1 MSISPALL
9 ATVIR
14 SGRIESQH
22 YGHLA
27 VVDANCNVVY
37 SLGDPDFT
45 TYMRSAA
52 KPFQAIPLFEDE
64 IPEAFGLN
72 DAEQAVMMSSHNGE
86 ARHVEAVSG
95 ILKKIGCAPENLHC
109 GLHVPLGVAAA
120 KQLTERG
127 QPLTVLHNNCSGKHA
142 GMLAACVYHHWPIEN
157 YLAPEHPH
165 QRRLHQT
172 MAEWAKLPVSQI
184 WRGLDGC
191 SAPVF
196 HLPLYNMARM
206 YAALVASQEKIS
218 QTILRLFTSHPEMIA
233 GDDRFDTEIMLAAKG
248 RVMAK
253 IGAEGMECMGITRK
267 SVAAGPLGIAIKMID
282 GANRAIPPVLVNVL
296 HKLGVLDDATLLRL
310 EKWRRV
316 RIQNHRGIETGFIE
330 AVDIELG

>member
-1 MSISPALL
+1 
-9 ATVIR
+9 
-14 SGRIESQH
+14 
-22 YGHLA
+22 
-27 VVDANCNVVY
+27 
-37 SLGDPDFT
+37 
-45 TYMRSAA
+45 
-52 KPFQAIPLFEDE
+52 
-64 IPEAFGLN
+64 
-72 DAEQAVMMSSHNGE
+72 
-86 ARHVEAVSG
+86 
-95 ILKKIGCAPENLHC
+95 
-109 GLHVPLGVAAA
+109 
-120 KQLTERG
+120 
-127 QPLTVLHNNCSGKHA
+127 
-142 GMLAACVYHHWPIEN
+142 
-157 YLAPEHPH
+157 
-165 QRRLHQT
+165 
-172 MAEWAKLPVSQI
+172 
-184 WRGLDGC
+184 
-191 SAPVF
+191 
-196 HLPLYNMARM
+196 M